1 MLYIRRATL
10 LTPTERINNG
20 ALLTDGTRI
29 ASVGPVD
36 ELVCPE
42 GAQIVEAA
50 GLYLTP
56 GFIDVQVNGASGYD
70 FTADPASIWSVAADL
85 PRYGVT
91 AFLPTIITSPLGT
104 VAAAQEIL
112 TQAPVTSLP
121 RAIPLGLHVEGPFL
135 NPEKKGAHNPGHL
148 RPPDPAEID
157 GWSLEQGVRL
167 VTLAPEL
174 PGALELVTTLTQR
187 GVVVSAGH
195 SNATYA
201 EAQAGLD
208 AGIRYGTHL
217 FNAMPTLH
225 HREPGLVG
233 ALLTDP
239 RPTVGL
245 IADGIHTHPAI
256 VCLAWQVLGSTRLNL
271 VTDAIA
277 ALGMPPGRHVL
288 GDFRVTVDE
297 SGARLDDG
305 TLAGS
310 VLSLDQALRNLI
322 TFSGCSLAEA
332 LPTVT
337 TTPAKLLGLAD
348 QSGQLTAGFAAD
360 LVLLSPELEVVMT
373 VVQGQIAYQ
382 LPTYSPGGGSF
393 GARHKPPY

>member
-1 MLYIRRATL
+1 MLYIRHATL
-10 LTPTERINNG
+10 LTPSRRKDNA

-36 ELVCPE
+36 EVVCPE

-56 GFIDVQVNGASGYD
+56 GFIDLQVNGASGYD
-70 FTADPASIWSVAADL
+70 FTADPATIWQVADRL
-85 PRYGVT
+85 PGYGVT
-91 AFLPTIITSPLGT
+91 AFLPTIITSPLET
-104 VAAAQEIL
+104 VAAAQEIMA
-112 TQAPVTSLP
+112 QAPVSGVTG
-121 RAIPLGLHVEGPFL
+121 AIPLGLHVEGPFL
-135 NPEKKGAHNPGHL
+135 NLEKKGAHNPGYL
-148 RPPDPAEID
+148 RSPDLSKID
-157 GWSLEQGVRL
+157 GWSLDGGVRM

-174 PGALELVTTLTQR
+174 PGALELVATLTQR

-195 SNATYA
+195 SNATYV
-201 EAQAGLD
+201 EAQAGFD

-225 HREPGLVG
+225 HREPGLAG

-245 IADGIHTHPAI
+245 IADGIHTHPSV
-256 VCLAWQVLGSTRLNL
+256 VCLAWQILGNARLNL
-271 VTDAIA
+271 VTDAMA
-277 ALGMPPGRHVL
+277 ALGMPPGQHWL

-297 SGARLDDG
+297 GGARLDDG

-322 TFSGCSLAEA
+322 MFSGCSLAEA

-348 QSGQLTAGFAAD
+348 QRGQLTAGFTAD

-382 LPTYSPGGGSF
+382 LES
-393 GARHKPPY
+393 HEL